1 MRVYRLCR
9 ASYPPY
15 DGEGARRAGG
25 RWNSKGARV
34 VYMSE
39 NGSLAVLEI
48 LVHLSDVLP
57 DKYVLGSA
65 DLPDDVSPE
74 ILTDKESPENW
85 AMLVVGE
92 QYTTRQL
99 GDEWLR
105 RGNSAVLSVPSV
117 TSGERNFLLNPEHP
131 QFRQINFH
139 DTVPFRFDIR
149 LLGTSQDA
157 VQSRK
162 PTSQ

>member
-15 DGEGARRAGG
+15 DGEGAKRAGG

-39 NGSLAVLEI
+39 NRSLAVLEI

-65 DLPDDVSPE
+65 DLPDHVSPE
-74 ILTDKESPENW
+74 VLTDKELPENW
-85 AMLVVGE
+85 ATLVVGE
-92 QYTTRQL
+92 QQTTRQL

-105 RGNSAVLSVPSV
+105 RQSSVVLAVPSV
-117 TSGERNFLLNPEHP
+117 TSGEPNFLLNPEHP
-131 QFRQINFH
+131 QFRQITFH
-139 DTVPFRFDIR
+139 DPVPFRFDIR
-149 LLGTSQDA
+149 LLRMSLDA
-157 VQSRK
+157 VQS
-162 PTSQ
+162 PQQTAQ

>member
-34 VYMSE
+34 IYMSE
-39 NGSLAVLEI
+39 NRSLAVLEI
-48 LVHLSDVLP
+48 LMHLSDVLP
-57 DKYVLGSA
+57 DKYGLGSA

-74 ILTDKESPENW
+74 ILTDKELPENW
-85 AMLVVGE
+85 ATLVVGE
-92 QYTTRQL
+92 QNTTRQL

-105 RGNSAVLSVPSV
+105 RGTSAVLSVPSV
-117 TSGERNFLLNPEHP
+117 TSGEP
-131 QFRQINFH
+131 
-139 DTVPFRFDIR
+139 
-149 LLGTSQDA
+149 GTSTVSSDQF
-157 VQSRK
+157 
-162 PTSQ
+162 P

>member
-9 ASYPPY
+9 ASYPLY

-25 RWNSKGARV
+25 RWNSKGTRV

-39 NGSLAVLEI
+39 NRSLAVLEI

-57 DKYVLGSA
+57 DKYLLGSA
-65 DLPDDVSPE
+65 DLRDDVSPE
-74 ILTDKESPENW
+74 VLTDRELPENW
-85 AMLVVGE
+85 ATLVVGE
-92 QYTTRQL
+92 QHATRQL

-105 RGNSAVLSVPSV
+105 RQSSAVLAVPSV
-117 TSGERNFLLNPEHP
+117 TSSERNFLLNPEHP

-139 DTVPFRFDIR
+139 DPVPFRFDIR
-149 LLGTSQDA
+149 LLGMRVDT
-157 VQSRK
+157 VQFRK
-162 PTSQ
+162 PASQ

>member
-39 NGSLAVLEI
+39 NRSLAVLEI

-57 DKYVLGSA
+57 DNVLGSA

-74 ILTDKESPENW
+74 ILTDKELPENW
-85 AMLVVGE
+85 ATLVVGE
-92 QYTTRQL
+92 QYTTRHL

-105 RGNSAVLSVPSV
+105 RGNSAALSVPSV

-131 QFRQINFH
+131 QFRQIDFH
-139 DTVPFRFDIR
+139 DPGGVPH
-149 LLGTSQDA
+149 
-157 VQSRK
+157 
-162 PTSQ
+162 